1 MADDDDDQN
10 PDAGSAFLKNHMTE
24 AQPSTKAGGLRFG
37 RNTAT
42 KGTDMYYANKYGR
55 DGTEGMDGDSTPV
68 SVNRPAKGDKSAGSV
83 RGTKAK
89 TLRYD

>member
-1 MADDDDDQN
+1 MADDDDQD
-10 PDAGSAFLKNHMTE
+10 PDAGSTHLKNFMSE
-24 AQPSTKAGGLRFG
+24 AQPSTEGGGLRMG

-55 DGTEGMDGDSTPV
+55 DGTEGMEEEPSTPV
-68 SVNRPAKGDKSAGSV
+68 SVNRPAKGDKSPGSV
-83 RGTKAK
+83 RGTRAK